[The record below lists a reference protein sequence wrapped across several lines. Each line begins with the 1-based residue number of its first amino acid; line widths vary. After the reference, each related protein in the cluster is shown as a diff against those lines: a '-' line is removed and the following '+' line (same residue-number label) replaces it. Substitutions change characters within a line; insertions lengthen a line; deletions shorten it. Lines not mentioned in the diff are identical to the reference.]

1 MPPMEIRATI
11 KESIEK
17 SLEKGLRALGI
28 DSGAI
33 NLEHPGELAHGD
45 YATGA
50 ALKYAKLAGKNP
62 RELAETLVAA
72 LGTIKGVAKI
82 DIAGPGFINFT
93 LTPGAISASLEKART
108 DQEWGTSDSLA
119 GQTVMVEY
127 TQPNPFKQFH
137 IGHLM
142 SNAIGESIT
151 RLLESSGAKV
161 LRANY
166 QGDVGPH
173 VAKAMYVLI
182 EKAITE
188 PTIEDISNAYVEGS
202 HRYESDG
209 ESKIAIDALNRQIY
223 ERSDANVN
231 GLYAKGRAIT
241 LARFEEIYRILG
253 TKFDFYF
260 FESDAGPIGRA
271 LVEAHIED
279 GIFENSEG
287 AVIFAGEKYGLH
299 TRVFITSAGNPTYE
313 TKDLGNARL
322 KADAANF
329 DRSLI
334 VTASEQTE
342 YFKVMHKAMELV
354 MPEEAEKTSH
364 ITHGM
369 MRFAEG
375 KMSSR
380 KGNVVTGESL
390 LDELSDA
397 AKERATESRAKDHD
411 LLAQEIAVGA
421 IKYQILK
428 QTAGKDIVFDRE
440 RALSLEGDSGPY
452 LQYAYARTRAILERA
467 SVAGVK
473 PSLDPTAAPTDLMRL
488 LIRFPEIIARAALEY
503 EPHYLAT
510 YLIAIASAYNSWY
523 AQVQILDQS
532 AEEPHKVAL
541 VEAVSKAL
549 RKGLELLAIPAPER
563 M

>member
-1 MPPMEIRATI
+1 MEIRATI

-28 DSGAI
+28 ESGAI
-33 NLEHPGELAHGD
+33 TLEHPGELAHGD
-45 YATGA
+45 YATGV